1 MRKTATLPR
10 ALAVLAAF
18 SPLPPAA
25 AWAQGRH
32 DHGPITVE
40 RPWARPTA
48 GGQVNG
54 AAYAT
59 LRNAG
64 GSPDRLV
71 AARTEVARAVELHTH
86 TITAEGVAQMRP
98 VDAIEVPAAGE
109 ARLAPGGLH
118 IMLID
123 LTAPLAENGTFPLT
137 LVFERA
143 GEIPVEVRVERPG
156 AGTGAAA
163 PHAGGH

>member
-1 MRKTATLPR
+1 MRSRLVLLTLLVLSPAT
-10 ALAVLAAF
+10 
-18 SPLPPAA
+18 
-25 AWAQGRH
+25 AWAQRH
-32 DHGPITVE
+32 DHHGPITVE
-40 RPWARPTA
+40 SAWARPTA
-48 GGQVNG
+48 GGQANG
-54 AAYAT
+54 AAYAIIK
-59 LRNAG
+59 NAG
-64 GSPDRLV
+64 DAPDRLV
-71 AARTEVARAVELHTH
+71 AARAGNARAAELHQH

-98 VDAIEVPAAGE
+98 VDALEVPAAGE

-123 LTAPLAENGTFPLT
+123 LTASLAENEIFPLT

-163 PHAGGH
+163 PHAVGH